1 MSSPGGAAASCE
13 GSMACGTCDGH
24 AHRGRAQK
32 PATIL
37 VDCLVRPARIHS
49 CHGFLLHY
57 HLQMFSTVRSNGA
70 AQWVRSTQFL
80 VRSPLKGQNGAADRQ
95 LGANGGPLSIALA
108 ESGHNA

>member
-1 MSSPGGAAASCE
+1 LNESDQVLSK
-13 GSMACGTCDGH
+13 CGTNQIKRRIVERNGQY
-24 AHRGRAQK
+24 AR
-32 PATIL
+32 
-37 VDCLVRPARIHS
+37 VD
-49 CHGFLLHY
+49 
-57 HLQMFSTVRSNGA
+57 LQMFSTVRSNGA